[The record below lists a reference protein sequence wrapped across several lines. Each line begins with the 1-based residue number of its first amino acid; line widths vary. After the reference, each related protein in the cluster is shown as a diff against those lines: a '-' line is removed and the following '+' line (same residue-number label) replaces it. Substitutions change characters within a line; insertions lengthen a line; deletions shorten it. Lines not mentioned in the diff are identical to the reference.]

1 VRLYTDP
8 YADNISVGINLIA
21 QLELEKGFEPPLED
35 GVLRRHLN
43 NQQVGELPGC
53 EFYAVHAL
61 RHILGGLSIHKRL
74 DIQAIE
80 SHREAALMMK
90 TFKSLSGITKVAWE
104 EAEHIKEKL
113 RQQGE
118 YWNDFL

>member
-1 VRLYTDP
+1 M
-8 YADNISVGINLIA
+8 GINLIA
-21 QLELEKGFEPPLED
+21 QLELEKGFEPSLED
-35 GVLRRHLN
+35 SVLRQHLN

-53 EFYAVHAL
+53 EFYGVHAL

-80 SHREAALMMK
+80 SHRQEALGKK

-104 EAEHIKEKL
+104 EAELIKEKL
-113 RQQGE
+113 RE
-118 YWNDFL
+118 ADTFI